1 MFFSYQTRGAVVRV
15 NLEIG
20 SPWLHQVRWIFRGV
34 KNSFSHRQISAT
46 KNSKHTLF
54 LPGEKSL
61 KFSKK
66 PCNIWE
72 LQYSFLVLGYCLHMT
87 LRIMA
92 IS

>member
-20 SPWLHQVRWIFRGV
+20 FPGLHQVRWIFRGV
-34 KNSFSHRQISAT
+34 ENSFSHRQISAT

-66 PCNIWE
+66 PCNI
-72 LQYSFLVLGYCLHMT
+72 
-87 LRIMA
+87 
-92 IS
+92 